1 MMSLARL
8 GNKYLADTE
17 PWKLK
22 KTDEER
28 TQTII
33 NVALQLAASLSIL
46 SKPFLPFT
54 AQKLTEMLN
63 ISEYG
68 WEYSTEQLLS
78 TNHQIEKG
86 SLLFEKIE
94 DVQIEAQL
102 AKLG

>member
-54 AQKLTEMLN
+54 AEKLAEMLN

-68 WEYSTEQLLS
+68 WEQSTKQLLS
-78 TNHQIEKG
+78 ANHQIEKA
-86 SLLFEKIE
+86 SLLFEKNRR
-94 DVQIEAQL
+94 
-102 AKLG
+102 